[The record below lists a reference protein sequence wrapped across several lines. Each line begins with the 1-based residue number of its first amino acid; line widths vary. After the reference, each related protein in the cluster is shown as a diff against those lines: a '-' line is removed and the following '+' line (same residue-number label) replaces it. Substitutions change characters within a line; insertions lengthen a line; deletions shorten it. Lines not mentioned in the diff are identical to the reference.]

1 MPSTFP
7 EYIPV
12 HNLSVETSPAL
23 TDSVVMQ
30 KSSNPT
36 NGDVELLT
44 LEKLYDAMID
54 QSVLDAYTAMGWDNT

>member
-7 EYIPV
+7 EYLPV
-12 HNLSVETSPAL
+12 YSLSTETSPAL

-30 KSSNPT
+30 KSSSSS
-36 NGDVELLT
+36 GDVELLT

-54 QSVLDAYTAMGWDNT
+54 QSVLDAYAAMGWDNT

>member
-7 EYIPV
+7 EYLPV
-12 HNLSVETSPAL
+12 YSLSVETSPAL
-23 TDSVVMQ
+23 TDSAVIQ
-30 KSSNPT
+30 KSSSVS
-36 NGDVELLT
+36 GDVELLT

>member
-7 EYIPV
+7 EYLPV
-12 HNLSVETSPAL
+12 YSLSTETSPAL

-30 KSSNPT
+30 KSSSAI
-36 NGDVELLT
+36 GDVELLT
-44 LEKLYDAMID
+44 LENLYDAMID

>member
-7 EYIPV
+7 EYLPV
-12 HNLSVETSPAL
+12 YSLSTEASPAS

-30 KSSNPT
+30 KSSSSS
-36 NGDVELLT
+36 GDVELLT

>member
-7 EYIPV
+7 EYLPV
-12 HNLSVETSPAL
+12 YSLSTETSPAL
-23 TDSVVMQ
+23 MDSVVMQ
-30 KSSNPT
+30 KSSSAS
-36 NGDVELLT
+36 GDVELLT

>member
-7 EYIPV
+7 EFLPV
-12 HNLSVETSPAL
+12 YSLSTETSPAL

-30 KSSNPT
+30 KSSSSS
-36 NGDVELLT
+36 GDVELLT

-54 QSVLDAYTAMGWDNT
+54 QSVLDAYTAMGWENT

>member
-7 EYIPV
+7 EFLPV
-12 HNLSVETSPAL
+12 YSLSVETSPAL

-30 KSSNPT
+30 KSSSSI
-36 NGDVELLT
+36 GDVELLT

>member
-7 EYIPV
+7 EYLPV
-12 HNLSVETSPAL
+12 YSLSTETSPAL

-30 KSSNPT
+30 KSSSSS
-36 NGDVELLT
+36 GDVELLT

-54 QSVLDAYTAMGWDNT
+54 QSVLDAYTAMGWENT

>member
-7 EYIPV
+7 EYLPV
-12 HNLSVETSPAL
+12 YSLSTETSPAL
-23 TDSVVMQ
+23 TDSAVIQ
-30 KSSNPT
+30 KSSSSS
-36 NGDVELLT
+36 GDVELLT

>member
-7 EYIPV
+7 EFLPV
-12 HNLSVETSPAL
+12 YSLSTEISPAL
-23 TDSVVMQ
+23 ADSVVMQ
-30 KSSNPT
+30 KSSSAR
-36 NGDVELLT
+36 GDVELLT